1 LLRLPELEHRQN
13 MQARVLVIAC
23 GAIAT
28 ELVRIKALNNWD
40 HIEFQCLPAGLHN
53 TPEDIPAAVKAKI
66 ESQASRYEMIFVAYA
81 DCGTAGKLDKVLSE
95 YGIERIPGAHC
106 YEFYTGSETFH
117 QFAETEPGT
126 FYLTDFLTRHFE
138 RLVIKGLKLDQR
150 PQLIPFVFG
159 NYKRMLYLAQTESE
173 ELQALAAKHASFL
186 GLEYEYCFTSDQP
199 LSLVL
204 KPALEPS
211 SNDQKAIHQ

>member
-1 LLRLPELEHRQN
+1 

-23 GAIAT
+23 GAIAR
-28 ELVRIKALNNWD
+28 ELVRIKTLNKWD
-40 HIEFQCLPAGLHN
+40 HIEFQCLPADLHN
-53 TPEDIPAAVKAKI
+53 RPEDIPAAVKAKI
-66 ESQASRYEMIFVAYA
+66 ESQASYYENVFVAYA
-81 DCGTAGKLDKVLSE
+81 DCGTAGKLDNVLNE

-106 YEFYTGSETFH
+106 YEFYAGSEIFN

-126 FYLTDFLTRHFE
+126 FYLTDFLARNFE

-159 NYKRMLYLAQTESE
+159 NYKRMLYLAQTDSE
-173 ELQALAAKHASFL
+173 ELQALAAKHADFL

-199 LSLVL
+199 LSDVLELVL
-204 KPALEPS
+204 KPS

>member
-1 LLRLPELEHRQN
+1 
-13 MQARVLVIAC
+13 MQSRVLVIAC
-23 GAIAT
+23 GAIAS

-40 HIEFQCLPAGLHN
+40 HIEFQCLPAALHN

-66 ESQASRYEMIFVAYA
+66 ESQAGRYENIFVAYA
-81 DCGTAGKLDKVLSE
+81 DCGTAGKLDNVLDE

-106 YEFYTGSETFH
+106 YQFFAGSDAFN
-117 QFAETEPGT
+117 QLAETEPGT
-126 FYLTDFLTRHFE
+126 FYLTDFLARHFE

-150 PQLIPFVFG
+150 PQLIPYIFG
-159 NYKRMLYLAQTESE
+159 NYKRVLYLAQTESE
-173 ELQALAAKHASFL
+173 ELQALAASHARFL

-204 KPALEPS
+204 TPVLESPTY
-211 SNDQKAIHQ
+211 DQKAIHP

>member
-1 LLRLPELEHRQN
+1 

-23 GAIAT
+23 GAIAK
-28 ELVRIKALNNWD
+28 ELVHIKSLNNWD
-40 HIEFQCLPAGLHN
+40 HIEFQCLPADLHN
-53 TPEDIPAAVKAKI
+53 RPEDIPAAVKAKI
-66 ESQASRYEMIFVAYA
+66 DSQASYYENVFVAYA
-81 DCGTAGKLDKVLSE
+81 DCGTAGKLDKVLNE

-106 YEFYTGSETFH
+106 YEFYTGSEIFN

-126 FYLTDFLTRHFE
+126 FYLTDFLARHFE

-159 NYKRMLYLAQTESE
+159 NYKRMLYLAQTESD

-199 LSLVL
+199 LSVVLEPVL
-204 KPALEPS
+204 KPS
-211 SNDQKAIHQ
+211 SNDKKANHQ

>member
-1 LLRLPELEHRQN
+1 

-23 GAIAT
+23 GAIAR
-28 ELVRIKALNNWD
+28 ELVRIKTLNKWD
-40 HIEFQCLPAGLHN
+40 HIEFQCLPADLHN
-53 TPEDIPAAVKAKI
+53 KPEDIPAAVKAKI
-66 ESQASRYEMIFVAYA
+66 ESQASYYENVFVAYA
-81 DCGTAGKLDKVLSE
+81 DCGTAGKLDNVLNE

-106 YEFYTGSETFH
+106 YEFYAGSEIFN

-126 FYLTDFLTRHFE
+126 FYLTDFLARNFE
-138 RLVIKGLKLDQR
+138 RLVIKGLKLDQQ

-159 NYKRMLYLAQTESE
+159 NYKRMLYLAQTESK

-199 LSLVL
+199 LSDV
-204 KPALEPS
+204 LEPVLEPQ
-211 SNDQKAIHQ
+211 SND

>member
-1 LLRLPELEHRQN
+1 

-23 GAIAT
+23 GAIAK
-28 ELVRIKALNNWD
+28 ELVRIKSLNNWD
-40 HIEFQCLPAGLHN
+40 HIEFQCLPADLHN
-53 TPEDIPAAVKAKI
+53 RPDDIPAAVKAKI
-66 ESQASRYEMIFVAYA
+66 ESQASYYENVFVAYA
-81 DCGTAGKLDKVLSE
+81 DCGTGGKLDNVLNE

-106 YEFYTGSETFH
+106 YEFYTGSEIFN

-126 FYLTDFLTRHFE
+126 FYLTDFLARHFE
-138 RLVIKGLKLDQR
+138 RLVIKGLKLDQQ

-173 ELQALAAKHASFL
+173 ELQALAAKHANFL

-199 LSLVL
+199 LSDVLEPVL
-204 KPALEPS
+204 KP
-211 SNDQKAIHQ
+211 

>member
-1 LLRLPELEHRQN
+1 

-23 GAIAT
+23 GAIAK
-28 ELVRIKALNNWD
+28 ELVRIKSLNNWD
-40 HIEFQCLPAGLHN
+40 HIEFQCLPADLHN
-53 TPEDIPAAVKAKI
+53 RPEDIPAAVKAKI
-66 ESQASRYEMIFVAYA
+66 ESQAGYYENVFVAYA
-81 DCGTAGKLDKVLSE
+81 DCGTAGKLDNVLNE

-106 YEFYTGSETFH
+106 YEFYAGSEIFN

-126 FYLTDFLTRHFE
+126 FYLTDFLARHFE

-173 ELQALAAKHASFL
+173 ELQALAAKHADFL

-199 LSLVL
+199 LSHILES
-204 KPALEPS
+204 ALEPQI
-211 SNDQKAIHQ
+211 NDQKAIHQ

>member
-1 LLRLPELEHRQN
+1 

-23 GAIAT
+23 GAIAK
-28 ELVRIKALNNWD
+28 ELVRIKSLNNWD
-40 HIEFQCLPAGLHN
+40 HIEFQCLPADLHN
-53 TPEDIPAAVKAKI
+53 RPEDIPAAVKAKI
-66 ESQASRYEMIFVAYA
+66 DSQASYYENVFVAYA
-81 DCGTAGKLDKVLSE
+81 DCGTAGKLDKVLNE

-106 YEFYTGSETFH
+106 YEFYTGSEIFN

-126 FYLTDFLTRHFE
+126 FYLTDFLARHFE

-159 NYKRMLYLAQTESE
+159 NYKRMLYLAQTESD

-199 LSLVL
+199 LSVVLEPVL
-204 KPALEPS
+204 KPS
-211 SNDQKAIHQ
+211 SNDKKANHQ